1 MRLLFG
7 VVLVLLAALSL
18 APRRTL
24 CKNCNIIVLSLDTV
38 GANHLPCYG
47 YARNTAPNLCAFAD
61 KNVRFQHAYSNASWT
76 LPSDVSMLTSLYPS
90 FHGMMDYAD
99 YERRLSSEIPKLPEL
114 LKDNGYTTYF
124 GIPPNDRAFPSDVY
138 SRGIDHVIHI
148 RPGQE
153 EERDLAAAL
162 ETFRASAASGEKTF
176 LFLHSYAAHGP
187 YLTENRQKMFTDEAI
202 PTVPLRWDDVYGN
215 FSEDFYRYLLDELG
229 NVVGKPQATIDRD
242 FYEQLKNAPTLAAA
256 QTLARSRLAEL
267 ESYYTEYYYFAKINL
282 SDPRQVEYIKA
293 LYDQKIYE
301 LDSWVGRVFLPLL
314 EDPELKDNTMVL
326 ITSEHGEEFL
336 EHGRITHETLYDTN
350 VKVPFILSLP
360 GATPLVSDVPVQG
373 VDVTPMI
380 LDMVGVSRERQRFQ
394 GGQMSQNRLLV
405 AESQTAKTVRTKQW
419 KLFLTRSQN
428 EWIPYEL
435 YDIQTD
441 PMEQDN
447 VLLKHFDVA
456 KTLLRQHERYENVWQ
471 WRLRL
476 GP

>member
-1 MRLLFG
+1 
-7 VVLVLLAALSL
+7 
-18 APRRTL
+18 
-24 CKNCNIIVLSLDTV
+24 
-38 GANHLPCYG
+38 
-47 YARNTAPNLCAFAD
+47 
-61 KNVRFQHAYSNASWT
+61 
-76 LPSDVSMLTSLYPS
+76 
-90 FHGMMDYAD
+90 MDYAD
-99 YERRLSSEIPKLPEL
+99 YERRLSSEIPTLPEL

-138 SRGIDHVIHI
+138 SRGIDHVIPI

-314 EDPELKDNTMVL
+314 EDPALKDNTMVL

-360 GATPLVSDVPVQG
+360 GATPLV
-373 VDVTPMI
+373 
-380 LDMVGVSRERQRFQ
+380 
-394 GGQMSQNRLLV
+394 
-405 AESQTAKTVRTKQW
+405 
-419 KLFLTRSQN
+419 
-428 EWIPYEL
+428 
-435 YDIQTD
+435 
-441 PMEQDN
+441 
-447 VLLKHFDVA
+447 
-456 KTLLRQHERYENVWQ
+456 
-471 WRLRL
+471 
-476 GP
+476 